1 MENEICSQ
9 NLDNVQIHNSGIFS
23 GYFNEYD
30 SVCEKHGKTKGFKI
44 CIVGKIFEGHCK
56 QCWDEDVQRRQT
68 EIDKAIKIPKTEIW
82 KNRGIR
88 EEYFSKTLEN
98 YKAETES
105 EKTALQAINL
115 LKEGKLGKV
124 LLLGDMGTGKTHLA
138 SALLK
143 DFDGIYLTM
152 FELGLRFESA
162 FKNGIS
168 KFGVLREILSKQL
181 VVIDEI
187 GYSKGTTEEEC
198 ILSYIVDYAHTQ
210 NIRLILISNKYLN
223 NSGKVKLK
231 EGDYIFHYLN
241 QSVFSRFQSRSAI
254 VEVHGRDRRSD
265 ITVQTGIFL

>member
-9 NLDNVQIHNSGIFS
+9 NPENIQIHNSGIFS

-30 SVCEKHGKTKGFKI
+30 SVCRKHGKTKGFKI
-44 CIVGKIFEGHCK
+44 CIVGKVFEGSCK
-56 QCWDEDVQRRQT
+56 QCWDDEAQKRQF
-68 EIDKAIKIPKTEIW
+68 EIDKAMKVPETEIW

-98 YKAETES
+98 YNAETES

-115 LKEGKLGKV
+115 LKEGKLRKV

-168 KFGVLREILSKQL
+168 KFGVLKEVLSKEL
-181 VVIDEI
+181 IVIDEI
-187 GYSKGTTEEEC
+187 GYSKGTDEEEC
-198 ILSYIVDYAHTQ
+198 MLSYIIDYVHTQ
-210 NIRLILISNKYLN
+210 NIRLILISNKYLPDSEN
-223 NSGKVKLK
+223 DVLT
-231 EGDYIFHYLN
+231 ETDFIHHYLN